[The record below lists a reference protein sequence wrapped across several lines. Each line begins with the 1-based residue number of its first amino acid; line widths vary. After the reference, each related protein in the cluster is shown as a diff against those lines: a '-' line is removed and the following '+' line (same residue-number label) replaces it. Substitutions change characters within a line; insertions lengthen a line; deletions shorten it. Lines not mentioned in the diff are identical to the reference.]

1 MPKRS
6 ALAATAGNGGKR
18 AMMCRVTFAAALV
31 LVAGCAAEP
40 VPTATPKAASSTKA
54 SDNAHRIQSIVGD
67 CMKKKGFRYVPW
79 VPPVKTSKSV
89 NDRAYLG
96 DYAAMKQE
104 REKRGFTVFYRYAHP
119 DQKEEVLWSAEDSPN
134 SAIIQ
139 DLSPAQ
145 LAAYEKQ
152 RTACK
157 SRAIKEVTGK
167 VVKDENDLY
176 AQEDATVEKVLD
188 RELNGDPKLV
198 ELAAQMG
205 ACLKGKGYS
214 VADTRPSTLHTWG
227 WRMFE
232 DKVKALAK
240 NDDKPEDEEM
250 AKHGQYTM
258 PVISVADGK
267 RYFSQEVRVALD
279 DLACGKD
286 FYAAYSPRNAE
297 IQQRVALEFGGGD
310 Y

>member
-6 ALAATAGNGGKR
+6 TLVATAATLA
-18 AMMCRVTFAAALV
+18 

-40 VPTATPKAASSTKA
+40 APPAAPQAASSTKA
-54 SDNAHRIQSIVGD
+54 SDGAHRIQAIVGD
-67 CMKKKGFRYVPW
+67 CMKGKGFKYVPW
-79 VPPVKTSKSV
+79 VPPVKAGETTG
-89 NDRAYLG
+89 DRAYLG
-96 DYAAMKQE
+96 DYAAMKEE
-104 REKRGFTVFYRYAHP
+104 RAEKGFTVFYRYAHP
-119 DQKEEVLWSAEDSPN
+119 DRKEEVLWSSEDSPN
-134 SAIIQ
+134 SAIVQ

-152 RTACK
+152 LTACK

-167 VVKDENDLY
+167 VVKDDDDRY
-176 AQEDATVEKVLD
+176 AQENATIDKVLD

-198 ELAAQMG
+198 ELAAEMG
-205 ACLKGKGYS
+205 ACLKGKGHS

-232 DKVKALAK
+232 DKVKTLAK

-250 AKHGQYTM
+250 AKHGQYVM

-267 RYFSQEVRVALD
+267 RYFGQEVKVALD
-279 DLACGKD
+279 DLECGKA

-297 IQQRVALEFGGGD
+297 IQQRVAVEFGGGD
-310 Y
+310 Q

>member
-6 ALAATAGNGGKR
+6 TLAASAGNGGKR
-18 AMMCRVTFAAALV
+18 AMMCRVTFAAAFT

-40 VPTATPKAASSTKA
+40 APPAAPKAASSTKA
-54 SDNAHRIQSIVGD
+54 SGNAHRIQSIVGD
-67 CMKKKGFRYVPW
+67 CMKEKGFRYVPW
-79 VPPVKTSKSV
+79 VPPVKAAETAT
-89 NDRAYLG
+89 DRAYRG
-96 DYAAMKQE
+96 DYAALKQE
-104 REKRGFTVFYRYAHP
+104 RAEKGFTVFYRYAHP
-119 DQKEEVLWSAEDSPN
+119 DQKQEVLWSTEDSPN
-134 SAIIQ
+134 SAILN

-145 LAAYEKQ
+145 QAAYGEKL
-152 RTACK
+152 TGCK

-176 AQEDATVEKVLD
+176 AQENATIEKVLD

-198 ELAAQMG
+198 ELAARMG

-250 AKHGQYTM
+250 AKHGQYVM

-267 RYFSQEVRVALD
+267 RYFGQEVKVALD
-279 DLACGKD
+279 DLVCGKD
-286 FYAAYSPRNAE
+286 FYAASSPRNAE
-297 IQQRVALEFGGGD
+297 IQQRVALEFGGGN

>member
-1 MPKRS
+1 MTY
-6 ALAATAGNGGKR
+6 A
-18 AMMCRVTFAAALV
+18 VTFAAALV

-40 VPTATPKAASSTKA
+40 APPAAPQAASSTKA

-67 CMKKKGFRYVPW
+67 CMKEKGFRYVPW
-79 VPPVKTSKSV
+79 APRVKAPETAS
-89 NDRAYLG
+89 DRAYLG

-104 REKRGFTVFYRYAHP
+104 RAKKGFTVFYRYAHP
-119 DQKEEVLWSAEDSPN
+119 DQKEEVLWSSEDSPN
-134 SAIIQ
+134 SAIMR
-139 DLSPAQ
+139 DLSRAQ

-152 RTACK
+152 LTACK

-167 VVKDENDLY
+167 VVKDDDDRF
-176 AQEDATVEKVLD
+176 AQMDETVKKVLD

-198 ELAAQMG
+198 ELAAEMG

-227 WRMFE
+227 WRLFE
-232 DKVKALAK
+232 GKVKALAK
-240 NDDKPEDEEM
+240 NDDRPEDEEM

-258 PVISVADGK
+258 PMISVEDGR
-267 RYFSQEVRVALD
+267 RYFSQEVKVALD

-297 IQQRVALEFGGGD
+297 IQQRVALEFGSGGS
-310 Y
+310 

>member
-6 ALAATAGNGGKR
+6 ALAASAGNGGPR
-18 AMMCRVTFAAALV
+18 AMMCGVTFAAALA
-31 LVAGCAAEP
+31 LIAGCAAEP
-40 VPTATPKAASSTKA
+40 APTAAPQAASSTKA
-54 SDNAHRIQSIVGD
+54 SDSAHRIQSIVGD

-79 VPPVKTSKSV
+79 VPPVKAPKTAS
-89 NDRAYLG
+89 DRAYLG
-96 DYAAMKQE
+96 DYAAMKEQ
-104 REKRGFTVFYRYAHP
+104 RAKKGFTVFYRYAHP
-119 DQKEEVLWSAEDSPN
+119 DQKEEVLWSSEDSPN
-134 SAIIQ
+134 SAIVR

-152 RTACK
+152 LTACK

-167 VVKDENDLY
+167 VVKDDNDLF
-176 AQEDATVEKVLD
+176 AQLDETVQKVLD

-198 ELAAQMG
+198 ELAAAMG
-205 ACLKGKGYS
+205 VCLKGKGYS

-227 WRMFE
+227 WRTFE

-250 AKHGQYTM
+250 AKYGQYTM

-267 RYFSQEVRVALD
+267 RYFSQEVKAALD
-279 DLACGKD
+279 DLECGKD

-297 IQQRVALEFGGGD
+297 IQQRVALEFGGGGN
-310 Y
+310 